1 MNGDSVNKK
10 HFIKKY
16 IAIGII
22 LLFVGICNNQATPTD
37 ILGTCSPSR
46 GIWLYVGGSGPGNY
60 TTIQGAINDANDGDT
75 VFVFNGTYYGHVN
88 INKSIQL
95 RGQDK
100 NTTIISGYIAYT
112 VSIVSDWVFM
122 SQFTIQNGKS
132 KGEGVRIDSSHNSVI
147 NVIIDTPADEIRIS
161 GDNNTLSSSSIWC
174 DRIFLSGSGCIFSGN
189 SITNNYFGI
198 YFLDSWDNII
208 SQNHFFNS
216 GLFLSDNSVGNNI
229 VMNNTVND
237 KPLIYVSGESNRVL
251 ENEAGQI
258 LLVNCTNITV
268 HNKEITNTTV
278 GIQLVSCMNCSIKKN
293 TVTGSLYGMCLNGF
307 DNSIKEN
314 TIISNHYGIILSGNR
329 NNISE
334 NILSDNDV
342 GLDLD
347 EPASCNTISDN
358 QVSMNYYGLLLDY
371 GSDSNRITHNRIEHN
386 HDAVYLSSNGNI
398 LFGNIIH
405 NNTEAVHVSGD
416 NNNISENIIRNNN
429 GSGLAIG
436 DGDFT
441 FIVNNAI
448 AENKNGVFLSN
459 SKNTT
464 LQGNTIV
471 HNQQGFLITGLKS
484 KDTKLSNNS
493 ITANENGI
501 ILRDTN
507 RHLITQNTISENQ
520 IGLYGNG
527 SSNNTIQGNNI
538 WKNKQGVILVS
549 STNNSLE
556 KNNFLGNKRHA
567 LFKDSKNQWSQ
578 NYWGR
583 PRFLPK
589 LIFGTR
595 TTQDA
600 KPILSVDIDWHPAF
614 TLQRNS

>member
-1 MNGDSVNKK
+1 MREKFLVV
-10 HFIKKY
+10 
-16 IAIGII
+16 GII
-22 LLFVGICNNQATPTD
+22 FLFVGINSVSAIVQESQKQFPTSE
-37 ILGTCSPSR
+37 G
-46 GIWLYVGGSGPGNY
+46 GWLYVGGFGPGNY
-60 TTIQGAINDANDGDT
+60 TTIQAAINDANDGDT

-95 RGQDK
+95 LGQDK

-132 KGEGVRIDSSHNSVI
+132 KGEGVRIDSAHNSVV

-161 GDNNTLSSSSIWC
+161 GDNNTLSSSTIWC
-174 DRIFLSGSGCIFSGN
+174 DRIFLSGSGCSFSGN

-216 GLFLSDNSVGNNI
+216 GLFLSDNVVRNNI

-237 KPLIYVSGESNRVL
+237 KPLVYVSGESNRVL

-258 LLVNCTNITV
+258 LLVNCTNITIY
-268 HNKEITNTTV
+268 NKEITNTTV
-278 GIQLVSCMNCSIKKN
+278 SIQLVGCTNCSVKKN
-293 TVTGSLYGMCLNGF
+293 TLTGSLYGLCLNGF
-307 DNSIKEN
+307 DNRIEEN
-314 TIISNHYGIILSGNR
+314 TIISNHYGIVLSGNR
-329 NNISE
+329 NIISE
-334 NILSDNDV
+334 NIFSDNDV

-347 EPASCNTISDN
+347 EPASYNTISDN
-358 QVSMNYYGLLLDY
+358 QVSMNSYGILLDH
-371 GSDSNRITHNRIEHN
+371 GSDFNRIAYNLVEHN
-386 HDAVYLSSNGNI
+386 HDAVYLSSNANT
-398 LFGNIIH
+398 LFSNIIQ

-429 GSGLAIG
+429 GSGLTIG
-436 DGDFT
+436 DGEFT
-441 FIVNNAI
+441 FIVKNTI
-448 AENKNGVFLSN
+448 AENKNGVFISN

-464 LQGNTIV
+464 LQGNTII
-471 HNQQGFLITGLKS
+471 HNQQGLLITGLKS
-484 KDTKLSNNS
+484 KDTKISNNS
-493 ITANENGI
+493 IIANEKGI

-507 RHLITQNTISENQ
+507 RHFINQNTISENQ
-520 IGLYGNG
+520 IGLFGNG
-527 SSNNTIQGNNI
+527 SCNNTIQDNNI
-538 WKNKQGVILVS
+538 WKNKNGVFLVLS
-549 STNNSLE
+549 SDNNLGR
-556 KNNFLGNKRHA
+556 NNFLRNNRHA
-567 LFKDSKNQWSQ
+567 LFEDSKNQWNQ

-583 PRFLPK
+583 PRILPK

-600 KPILSVDIDWHPAF
+600 KPILSVDMDWHPSF
-614 TLQRNS
+614 KLQCNS